1 VRYLKATLLF
11 GSIAAVLTAALFAA
25 GVFRGLDQTLYAV
38 LKSAAASPVQRPV
51 VQYLAIAL
59 FAFGIAWTTIDIGK
73 VPLKV
78 VVAVAALLEII
89 AAVWVLNL
97 YHFYFSPFASGVALA
112 LSFTGGLFYSHS
124 DAGRRKRVLHSIFGD
139 RISQK
144 AFTDLVN
151 SNKPLNFDGEMR
163 EATVFVC
170 EIFNHNEL
178 MDTLP
183 VTDYVA
189 MNNLFL
195 RTGANF
201 LVERGAYLDECD
213 GESLRVIFGTP
224 VENPRHAAVA
234 CASAIE
240 LVTRLENL
248 NRECDGRWHK
258 TFDFRIGLSA
268 GEMVAAA
275 YGSDRLGTYSVAGEA
290 VEFGRRL
297 CSANMIYGSRILI
310 GSRVF
315 ELAVDSIEVRP
326 IEMLHIREDR
336 SPEEVYELLAL
347 KNVLSEDALQRRDL
361 FWKGIVFFREQR
373 WDEALEHFHASL
385 SQNGFDGPVEFY
397 IRRTEQVRDGMP
409 MLEWSPTSF

>member
-1 VRYLKATLLF
+1 LLF
-11 GSIAAVLTAALFAA
+11 GAITALVVA
-25 GVFRGLDQTLYAV
+25 GIYEAGMFQRLDQMLWTV
-38 LKSAAASPVQRPV
+38 LKSTAPLPTHRSA
-51 VQYLAIAL
+51 VQYLAIVVL
-59 FAFGIAWTTIDIGK
+59 SLGIVWTTIDIGK
-73 VPLKV
+73 YSLKYVV
-78 VVAVAALLEII
+78 VVATLLEII
-89 AAVWVLNL
+89 AQVWVLNL
-97 YHFYFSPFASGVALA
+97 YHHFFSPFPSLLA
-112 LSFTGGLFYSHS
+112 LLGSFGAGLFYTHT
-124 DAGRRKRVLHSIFGD
+124 DAGRRKRVLQSIFGN

-144 AFTDLVN
+144 TFADLVN
-151 SNKPLNFDGEMR
+151 SNSPLHFHGEMR

-195 RTGANF
+195 RTGADF

-224 VENPRHAAVA
+224 AENPRHATVA
-234 CASAIE
+234 CESALE
-240 LVTRLENL
+240 LAMRLENL
-248 NRECDGRWHK
+248 NRECDTRWHK
-258 TFDFRIGLSA
+258 TFDFRIGLSS

-275 YGSDRLGTYSVAGEA
+275 YGSSRLGTYSVAGEA
-290 VEFGRRL
+290 VEFARRL

-315 ELAVDSIEVRP
+315 ELALDAIEVRP

-347 KNVLSEDALQRRDL
+347 KNALPDEALQRRDL

-373 WDEALEHFHASL
+373 WDEALEHFHSAL